1 MYHYEKNSTLPTNTT
16 NIIHTSKKIKKR
28 RNTCIETTIH
38 GKPKKKPNEW
48 NNISDYI
55 FVFTDIQNCDGHCNG
70 DCDGKTDPL

>member
-16 NIIHTSKKIKKR
+16 NIIHTSKKIKKGGTR
-28 RNTCIETTIH
+28 VQKQRYMV
-38 GKPKKKPNEW
+38 KQKKTNEW